1 MNKHIKYWDENLVE
15 KHIGQELFFLMKY
28 LDEKNITNISFI
40 DIGGNVG
47 KFYDKLSEKYN
58 INNCLIV
65 EPSKYLVE
73 YMEEKFKNNKNIVIF
88 NFGLYDVEGKFYFND
103 NLYFNELNESKPIS
117 DNINLGLS
125 MIKNIRG
132 ETQFYTMKKFLNE
145 YNIIN
150 PSDITFIKIDTE
162 NSDLFIIRDMIDYI
176 EKNNIKPLIIFEN
189 NYHNNMSYED
199 AQNIINSFCDIC
211 GYENIDLNVCCGDC
225 FLYPKNK

>member
-88 NFGLYDVEGKFYFND
+88 NFGLYF
-103 NLYFNELNESKPIS
+103 
-117 DNINLGLS
+117 
-125 MIKNIRG
+125 
-132 ETQFYTMKKFLNE
+132 
-145 YNIIN
+145 
-150 PSDITFIKIDTE
+150 
-162 NSDLFIIRDMIDYI
+162 
-176 EKNNIKPLIIFEN
+176 
-189 NYHNNMSYED
+189 
-199 AQNIINSFCDIC
+199 
-211 GYENIDLNVCCGDC
+211 
-225 FLYPKNK
+225 